1 MPIAENS
8 IVENNVQVEQ
18 VEPVVRGQHHPNTTE
33 QAPVAVLR
41 CVTKQYPRA
50 SGKALDALSFALY
63 PGEIVALLGPNGAGK
78 TTAIR
83 VLLGLTA
90 ETGGT
95 SELFGQSPRSRQ
107 ARMRV
112 GAMLQVGRMPESL
125 RVCEHIELFRGYYP
139 RPMPMEELLR
149 VTGLTAVRN
158 KLFGELSGGQR
169 QRVLFA
175 LALAGDPDLLFLDEP
190 TVGMDIEARR
200 ALWAEILALAARG
213 KTVLLTTHYLEEAE
227 ALASRI
233 LLLKEGRLLAEGT
246 PAELR
251 GKAGASHIRCRTVL
265 TQSDLFALAGVKSAA
280 EKDGYWTITT
290 NVPEQVLRMLFAR
303 DATLTGLEVTAM
315 PFEEAFLSLTGDA
328 IAH

>member
-1 MPIAENS
+1 MSVAEES
-8 IVENNVQVEQ
+8 IQVEQ
-18 VEPVVRGQHHPNTTE
+18 VQPARGPRQLNAKG
-33 QAPVAVLR
+33 QVPVAALR
-41 CVTKQYPRA
+41 AVTKQYPQAR
-50 SGKALDALSFALY
+50 GKALDALSFELY

-139 RPMPMEELLR
+139 RPMPTEEILR
-149 VTGLTAVRN
+149 VAGLTEIRN
-158 KLFGELSGGQR
+158 KLFGELSGGQK

-175 LALAGDPDLLFLDEP
+175 IALAGDPDLLFLDEP

-200 ALWAEILALAARG
+200 ALWAEIRALAARG

-233 LLLKEGRLLAEGT
+233 LLLKAGRLLADGT

-251 GKAGASHIRCRTVL
+251 GKAGASRIRCRTVL
-265 TQSDLFALAGVKSAA
+265 TQSELLALAGVKSVTDT
-280 EKDGYWTITT
+280 EDQWTITT
-290 NVPEQVLRMLFAR
+290 DAPEQVLRTLFAR
-303 DATLTGLEVTAM
+303 DMTLNRLEVTAM

-328 IAH
+328 VAH

>member
-1 MPIAENS
+1 M
-8 IVENNVQVEQ
+8 
-18 VEPVVRGQHHPNTTE
+18 
-33 QAPVAVLR
+33 PVAVYSVHAEPEHTPQKLCAAEQNPIAALR
-41 CVTKQYPRA
+41 SVTKQYPRA
-50 SGKALDALSFALY
+50 AGKALDGLSFALY

-90 ETGGT
+90 ETSGAA
-95 SELFGQSPRSRQ
+95 ELFGQSPRSRQ
-107 ARMRV
+107 ARMHV

-139 RPMPMEELLR
+139 RPLPLEELLR
-149 VTGLTAVRN
+149 IAGLTPVRN
-158 KLFGELSGGQR
+158 KLFGELSGGQK

-200 ALWAEILALAARG
+200 ALWSEIRALAARG

-233 LLLKEGRLLAEGT
+233 LLLKAGRLLAEGT

-251 GKAGASHIRCRTVL
+251 GRAGAPRIRCRTML
-265 TQSDLFALAGVKSAA
+265 TPSELLALPGVKSALQEA
-280 EKDGYWTITT
+280 GYWTITT
-290 NVPEQVLRMLFAR
+290 DMPEPVLRMLFAK
-303 DATLTGLEVTAM
+303 DTTLSGLEVIAM
-315 PFEEAFLSLTGDA
+315 PFEEASLSLTGDA
-328 IAH
+328 PAH